1 MIVLLSPAK
10 TLDVNKTDN
19 ATFSESRF
27 AKESET
33 LVSTL
38 REKSIP
44 ELRQLMNI
52 SEKLAEENKERYLN
66 FHQPFDLDNA
76 KQAILTFKGD
86 VYRGFQVEDL
96 NEADLKFAQQHIRI
110 LSGLYGVLRPM
121 DLMQAYRLE
130 MGTKLQQNG
139 SKNLYEF
146 WDDKVTHAINS
157 DLDECSGEWIV
168 NLASNEY
175 IKVLQ
180 KKKLNGRWLEID
192 FKEERNGKLKT
203 IAFNAKKARGGMA
216 QQIVKH
222 RITDVEALKA
232 LTVDGYL
239 FNDELSKEEY
249 YLFTK

>member
-10 TLDVNKTDN
+10 TLDVDKVAHT
-19 ATFSESRF
+19 TFSESRF

-52 SEKLAEENKERYLN
+52 SEKLAEENRERYLN
-66 FHQPFDLDNA
+66 FHQPFDLENA

-86 VYRGFQVEDL
+86 VYRGFQVEHMD
-96 NEADLKFAQQHIRI
+96 EADLEFAQAHIRI

-146 WDDKVTHAINS
+146 WDDKVTYAIND
-157 DLDECSGEWIV
+157 DLEECGGEWIV

-175 IKVLQ
+175 VKVLQ
-180 KKKLNGRWLEID
+180 KKNLNGRWLEVD
-192 FKEERNGKLKT
+192 FKEERGGKLKT

-216 QQIVKH
+216 RQIVKR
-222 RITDVEALKA
+222 RITEVEELKA
-232 LTVDGYL
+232 LTVDGYV
-239 FNDELSKEEY
+239 FNDELSNEQY
-249 YLFTK
+249 YLFSK

>member
-10 TLDVNKTDN
+10 TLDLEQTENSTY
-19 ATFSESRF
+19 SESRF
-27 AKESET
+27 EKESET

-44 ELRQLMNI
+44 ELRSLMNI
-52 SEKLAEENKERYLN
+52 SENLAETNRERYLN

-86 VYRGFQVEDL
+86 VYQGL
-96 NEADLKFAQQHIRI
+96 NVDDFSKADLAFAQDHLRI

-146 WDDKVTHAINS
+146 WDDKVTQAINHDQQQSGS
-157 DLDECSGEWIV
+157 DYIV

-175 IKVLQ
+175 VKVIQ
-180 KKKLNGRWLEID
+180 KKKISGKWLEVD
-192 FKEERNGKLKT
+192 FKENRDGKLKT

-216 QQIVKH
+216 RQIVKQ
-222 RITDVEALKA
+222 RITDIEELKG
-232 LTVDGYL
+232 LNIDGYV
-239 FNDELSKEEY
+239 FDDERSTEQHF
-249 YLFTK
+249 LFTK